1 MKGVLHRHYPR
12 SLKQQKQ
19 ELEQKYQEYIQQMNV
34 LTEQSRRDQI
44 VIRDMRGIDVTFELS
59 HLDRCHLAKSNDNAR

>member
-1 MKGVLHRHYPR
+1 
-12 SLKQQKQ
+12 
-19 ELEQKYQEYIQQMNV
+19 MNV

-59 HLDRCHLAKSNDNAR
+59 HCRCRLAVK